1 MLKHLCP
8 KCGKHSYSSDEY
20 HFSACPYCEDLFSG
34 RYGSDRRHA
43 ERVKK
48 ETPCVL
54 NCQGQNLE
62 AESIDFSKE
71 GLGIK
76 IFAKTPVD
84 VGETIELSTS
94 DLLIKAKIIWVN
106 ELVDKSLV
114 GLQRIK

>member
-8 KCGKHSYSSDEY
+8 KCRKNSFSADENY
-20 HFSACPYCEDLFSG
+20 FSACPYCGVRFSG

-48 ETPCVL
+48 ETSYVL

-76 IFAKTPVD
+76 ISAKTSVA
-84 VGETIELSTS
+84 VGETIELSSS
-94 DLLIKAKIIWVN
+94 DLQIKAKIMWVN
-106 ELVDKSLV
+106 ELADKSLV
-114 GLQRIK
+114 GLQRIN

>member
-8 KCGKHSYSSDEY
+8 KCRKDSFSADENY
-20 HFSACPYCEDLFSG
+20 FSACPYCGVRFSG

-43 ERVKK
+43 ERGKK
-48 ETPCVL
+48 ETSCVL
-54 NCQGQNLE
+54 NCQGQYLE

-76 IFAKTPVD
+76 IFTKTPVA

-94 DLLIKAKIIWVN
+94 DLRTKAKIMWVN
-106 ELVDKSLV
+106 ELADKSLV
-114 GLQRIK
+114 GLQMIN

>member
-8 KCGKHSYSSDEY
+8 RCRKNSYSADDNY
-20 HFSACPYCEDLFSG
+20 FLPCPHCGVRFSG
-34 RYGSDRRHA
+34 RHGSDRRHA

-48 ETPCVL
+48 ETSCVL

-76 IFAKTPVD
+76 IFAKTPVA

-94 DLLIKAKIIWVN
+94 ELQIKAKIMWVN
-106 ELVDKSLV
+106 DLVDKSLV
-114 GLQRIK
+114 GLKRIN

>member
-1 MLKHLCP
+1 MLKLLCP
-8 KCGKHSYSSDEY
+8 NCRKNSYSSSENY
-20 HFSACPYCEDLFSG
+20 FSLCPYCGVRFSG

-48 ETPCVL
+48 ETACIL

-76 IFAKTPVD
+76 IFAKTPVA
-84 VGETIELSTS
+84 VGETIELSTG
-94 DLLIKAKIIWVN
+94 DLQIKAKIMWVN
-106 ELVDKSLV
+106 ELADKSLV
-114 GLQRIK
+114 GLQRIN